1 MRVLAKK
8 KHDRNCDVRSDK
20 PTMTSFGPESESRRS
35 FFKKKKKMS
44 LAAMEIN
51 RAYRRE
57 VTVI

>member
-8 KHDRNCDVRSDK
+8 NHDRNCDVRSDK
-20 PTMTSFGPESESRRS
+20 PTMTSIGPESESRR
-35 FFKKKKKMS
+35 FKKKEKKMS
-44 LAAMEIN
+44 PAAMEIN